1 MLETQG
7 DLFMHIDN
15 FLPQYEFNEL
25 HSILIQAPPDKIFT
39 AIKELTQAD
48 LSPLIFLMLSIRQL
62 PAKLLG
68 KGISRN
74 FNNETFL
81 EQLYEG
87 GFIPLA
93 EEINREIVFG
103 LIGQFWSLTGTD
115 DSPSIPDPKAYLEF
129 DHPDYAKVAA
139 NFLIQ
144 QNAENAHYRCTT
156 ETRIHVPDI
165 KTRRKFA
172 LYWRLISMGSGWIR
186 MMWLRAIKRKALAL

>member
-1 MLETQG
+1 
-7 DLFMHIDN
+7 MHIDN
-15 FLPQYEFNEL
+15 FLPQYEFNEV
-25 HSILIQAPPDKIFT
+25 HSISIQAPPDKIFT

-48 LSPLIFLMLSIRQL
+48 LSPLIFLMHNIRQL

-74 FNNETFL
+74 FISVSFL

-115 DSPSIPDPKAYLEF
+115 DNPSISDPRAFLAF

-144 QNAENAHYRCTT
+144 QDVESAHFRCST
-156 ETRIHVPDI
+156 ETRIHVPDN